1 MKFAKFE
8 SPEDMSVVD
17 ALSNKKILERTGLK
31 YLDSQVSS
39 FPVDFRIKNDILVE
53 YWWIDIPNETIPINI
68 KTSSPNATDSSQNC
82 IKM

>member
-1 MKFAKFE
+1 
-8 SPEDMSVVD
+8 MSVVD

-39 FPVDFRIKNDILVE
+39 FPVDFRRSIFGLKNDILVE

-68 KTSSPNATDSSQNC
+68 ETSSSNATDSS
-82 IKM
+82 